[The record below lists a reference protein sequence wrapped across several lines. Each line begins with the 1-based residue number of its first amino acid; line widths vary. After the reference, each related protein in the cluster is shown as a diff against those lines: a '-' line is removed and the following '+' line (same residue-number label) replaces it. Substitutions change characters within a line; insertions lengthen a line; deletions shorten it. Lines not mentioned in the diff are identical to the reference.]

1 LNKTE
6 FTLIHSARRTV
17 QLEIGKSGEIIVKAP
32 YGYTKSRAEAFVE
45 SHSDWIN
52 SRQPAIIERSN
63 VYAAADREKNLVPA
77 ARAALTALTKKY
89 ASIMGAE
96 PQYVGITSAKKRFG
110 SCTAQ
115 NGINY
120 SKYLML
126 YPTRAVEY
134 VVVHELAHTRHH
146 NHSKE
151 FYNFISRFMSDYK
164 EREKLLL
171 PQNASA
177 ENIESNVQYALHFR

>member
-1 LNKTE
+1 MNKTE

-17 QLEIGKSGEIIVKAP
+17 QLEIGKNGEITVRAP
-32 YGYTKSRAEAFVE
+32 YGYTRSRAEAFVE

-120 SKYLML
+120 SKYLIL
-126 YPTRAVEY
+126 YPAEAMEY

-151 FYNFISRFMSDYK
+151 FYNLISRYMPDYK
-164 EREKLLL
+164 AKEKLLL
-171 PQNASA
+171 PENASM
-177 ENIESNVQYALHFR
+177 ENLISNRAILR

>member
-1 LNKTE
+1 MNKTE

-17 QLEIGKSGEIIVKAP
+17 QLEIGKSGEITVKAP

-52 SRQPAIIERSN
+52 SRQPAIIKRNN
-63 VYAAADREKNLVPA
+63 VYAAADREKDLA
-77 ARAALTALTKKY
+77 ATAKTVLTALTKKY
-89 ASIMGAE
+89 AAIMGAE

-115 NGINY
+115 KGINY
-120 SKYLML
+120 SKYLVL

-177 ENIESNVQYALHFR
+177 ENIESNVQYALYFR

>member
-1 LNKTE
+1 MNKTE
-6 FTLIHSARRTV
+6 FTLIRSSRRTV
-17 QLEIGKSGEIIVKAP
+17 QMSIGKDGEITVRAP
-32 YGYTKSRAEAFVE
+32 YGYTRSQAEAFVE

-52 SRQPAIIERSN
+52 SRQPAIIERSS

-77 ARAALTALTKKY
+77 ARAVLTALTKKY
-89 ASIMGAE
+89 AAIMGAE

-110 SCTAQ
+110 SCSGQ

-120 SKYLML
+120 SKYLIL

-151 FYNFISRFMSDYK
+151 FYNFISRFMPDYK

-177 ENIESNVQYALHFR
+177 ENIELNVQYTLNFR